1 MTLCQLASLLILVF
15 HLVCPHM
22 HSLHHELF
30 KSELNHVWIIG
41 WWNSEQGGQTVVFC
55 SKRNFTRQCCRGL
68 HSWRWLPE
76 SLYEMFNYPI
86 RGWMISML
94 YSTHARHNFPSDSPA
109 WGVMVQQHIHIGHS
123 GQDVQD
129 LPSLQ
134 WLFLIQTAKQD
145 SFLGFHQCILSIPTL
160 QNDILECS
168 TWSVV
173 LGNSKIVG
181 SGVKQLLCILLGL
194 LKLSSHIGQLTAKVG
209 HICWKFKSA
218 GRWPVR
224 CQSVRY

>member
-1 MTLCQLASLLILVF
+1 MSAGISLDFGIPLGL
-15 HLVCPHM
+15 PT

-41 WWNSEQGGQTVVFC
+41 WWNSEQGGQTIVFC
-55 SKRNFTRQCCRGL
+55 SKRNFTRQ
-68 HSWRWLPE
+68 WRWLPE

-94 YSTHARHNFPSDSPA
+94 AVQHTCSTQFSDSPA
-109 WGVMVQQHIHIGHS
+109 LGVMVQQHIHIGHS
-123 GQDVQD
+123 GQGVQD

-145 SFLGFHQCILSIPTL
+145 SFLGFHQCILSIP
-160 QNDILECS
+160 IYPSEWYS
-168 TWSVV
+168 RVSVV

-181 SGVKQLLCILLGL
+181 SGVKWGVNLWDIRRLCGL
-194 LKLSSHIGQLTAKVG
+194 S
-209 HICWKFKSA
+209 
-218 GRWPVR
+218 RPP
-224 CQSVRY
+224 